1 MITELT
7 NDILETSQRMNQ
19 LLINFLKLSKGEE
32 DNIKETINVI
42 AVIDELL
49 SHLRKKMKDQGI
61 QVFKQYAEK
70 KVYVLANQ
78 NGLTQVFLN
87 ILINSM
93 QAMEQGGTLLIKVEK
108 FEKNCM
114 VQIEDSGVGIP
125 ASKLPWIF
133 NPFFS
138 TKREG
143 TGLGLSIAHEIIVQH
158 NGKIWAESVEG
169 SGTSL
174 YVQLPRLEQ
183 IGDGNEKNLIG

>member
-1 MITELT
+1 
-7 NDILETSQRMNQ
+7 
-19 LLINFLKLSKGEE
+19 
-32 DNIKETINVI
+32 
-42 AVIDELL
+42 
-49 SHLRKKMKDQGI
+49 
-61 QVFKQYAEK
+61 
-70 KVYVLANQ
+70 
-78 NGLTQVFLN
+78 
-87 ILINSM
+87 
-93 QAMEQGGTLLIKVEK
+93 
-108 FEKNCM
+108 M
-114 VQIEDSGVGIP
+114 VQIEDSGVGIS

-133 NPFFS
+133 NSFFS

>member
-1 MITELT
+1 VITELT

-19 LLINFLKLSKGEE
+19 LLVNFLKLSKGEE

-61 QVFKQYAEK
+61 QVIKQSAEK

-78 NGLTQVFLN
+78 NGLAQVFLN

-108 FEKNCM
+108 FEK
-114 VQIEDSGVGIP
+114 
-125 ASKLPWIF
+125 
-133 NPFFS
+133 
-138 TKREG
+138 
-143 TGLGLSIAHEIIVQH
+143 IAWL
-158 NGKIWAESVEG
+158 ND
-169 SGTSL
+169 L
-174 YVQLPRLEQ
+174 F
-183 IGDGNEKNLIG
+183 

>member
-1 MITELT
+1 LY
-7 NDILETSQRMNQ
+7 
-19 LLINFLKLSKGEE
+19 
-32 DNIKETINVI
+32 
-42 AVIDELL
+42 
-49 SHLRKKMKDQGI
+49 HLRKKMKDQGI
-61 QVFKQYAEK
+61 QVIRQYAEK
-70 KVYVLANQ
+70 EAYVLANK

-93 QAMEQGGTLLIKVEK
+93 QAMERGGTLLIKVENY
-108 FEKNCM
+108 EKDWM
-114 VQIEDSGVGIP
+114 IQIEDSGVGIP

-169 SGTSL
+169 SGTIL
-174 YVQLPRLEQ
+174 YVQLPKLEQ
-183 IGDGNEKNLIG
+183 VGDGK

>member
-1 MITELT
+1 
-7 NDILETSQRMNQ
+7 
-19 LLINFLKLSKGEE
+19 
-32 DNIKETINVI
+32 
-42 AVIDELL
+42 
-49 SHLRKKMKDQGI
+49 MKDQGI
-61 QVFKQYAEK
+61 QVIKQYAEK

-114 VQIEDSGVGIP
+114 VQIEDSGVGIQ